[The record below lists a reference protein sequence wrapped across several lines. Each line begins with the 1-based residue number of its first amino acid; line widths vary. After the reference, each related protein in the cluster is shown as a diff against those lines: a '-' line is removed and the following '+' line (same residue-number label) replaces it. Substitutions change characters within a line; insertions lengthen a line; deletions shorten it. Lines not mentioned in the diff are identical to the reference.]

1 MPHWKGSSWT
11 RLKYKEAKAQTRTKL
26 LWSIQR
32 WRVRELSC
40 SSGKLVAAKNKIWI
54 WQTIVLFDFELTFP
68 NARTRQIK
76 DVAKLESWEKTDQ
89 GLVMS
94 SPYSLRT
101 RQCNATWG
109 IDSLRT
115 SVKVTWC
122 WYINTR
128 LSSSGSRWR
137 LIVALIDSFIWM
149 KACFLKKNNQV
160 LGYT

>member
-1 MPHWKGSSWT
+1 MPRWKGSSWT

-32 WRVRELSC
+32 WRVRELFC
-40 SSGKLVAAKNKIWI
+40 SSGKLVAAKKQEMNLTDNRFVW
-54 WQTIVLFDFELTFP
+54 FELTFP

-76 DVAKLESWEKTDQ
+76 DVARLESWEKTDQ

-109 IDSLRT
+109 IDSLST

-137 LIVALIDSFIWM
+137 LIVALIESFIWM
-149 KACFLKKNNQV
+149 NAYFLKQSVKMSYN
-160 LGYT
+160 

>member
-11 RLKYKEAKAQTRTKL
+11 RLKYKEAKAQTRTKR

-32 WRVRELSC
+32 WRVRELFVLQES
-40 SSGKLVAAKNKIWI
+40 LLLQKNKRWI
-54 WQTIVLFDFELTFP
+54 WQIIVLFDFGLTFP

-76 DVAKLESWEKTDQ
+76 DVAKEESWEKTDQ
-89 GLVMS
+89 GLVML

-109 IDSLRT
+109 IDSLST

-128 LSSSGSRWR
+128 LSSSGTRWR
-137 LIVALIDSFIWM
+137 LIVALIESFIWM
-149 KACFLKKNNQV
+149 KAYFLKQ
-160 LGYT
+160 